1 MYINPRLTT
10 DTAYITLRLT
20 SLGSLSHSVVDSDI
34 LIRELDILPI
44 DDSFN
49 LDKVSGVVYF

>member
-20 SLGSLSHSVVDSDI
+20 SLDSLSHSAVDSDI
-34 LIRELDILPI
+34 LIREPDILPI
-44 DDSFN
+44 DDSFI
-49 LDKVSGVVYF
+49 LDKVSGVV

>member
-1 MYINPRLTT
+1 MYINSRLTT
-10 DTAYITLRLT
+10 DTAYVTLRLT
-20 SLGSLSHSVVDSDI
+20 SLDSLSLSVVDTDI

-49 LDKVSGVVYF
+49 LDKVSGIV